1 MSGRQKSAGGL
12 LVRPVRLGVLF
23 DQSLHAGGG
32 YQQALNAALLV
43 KKLSQDLAE
52 PVFFTLHKGNVEV
65 LKEFGIDSVYIQ
77 SGVWK
82 KIELLL
88 RTRVLSV
95 DMRLLTTWQ
104 RLFPYNYFEK
114 YIVQHGVD
122 LMYFL
127 SPSGMANSLEVTNYI
142 TTVWDLCHRDDL
154 EFPEVRTNRIFE
166 SRERNYRSLLPKAVA
181 VLVDSPLGKANVVR
195 RYGID
200 VERVH
205 VVPFSA
211 ATGVQDTGSMNVMEE
226 VDIKKKYAL
235 DVPYVYYPAQFWS
248 HKNHV
253 YLLEGLRILEDK
265 YGLQI
270 GAIFSG
276 GDKGNMPYVRA
287 VVEKLGLSGRVRFAG
302 FVSNEE
308 VPRLYQQSL
317 ALVMPTY
324 FGPTNLTPI
333 EAFQL
338 GIPVL
343 YPDKIGLRDQ
353 VGDAALLMDLDDPSS
368 MAKHLNDLLSI
379 PEMREE
385 LVKKGEEQLK
395 MFSDEGRINVLEG
408 VLKNFQRRRACWQGY
423 AALR

>member
-1 MSGRQKSAGGL
+1 MRGKQKCAVGSL
-12 LVRPVRLGVLF
+12 IQPVRLGVLF
-23 DQSLHAGGG
+23 DQQLLSGGG

-43 KKLSQDLAE
+43 KEISQDLAE
-52 PVFFTLHKGNVEV
+52 PIYFTLHKGNVEV
-65 LKEFGIDSVYIQ
+65 LKEFGIDSVLIQ
-77 SGVWK
+77 TGVWK
-82 KIELLL
+82 KIELFF
-88 RTRVLSV
+88 RMRVLSV

-104 RLFPYNYFEK
+104 YLYPYNYFEK
-114 YIVQHGVD
+114 YLVQHSID

-127 SPSGMANSLEVTNYI
+127 SPSSLANSLEVTNYI
-142 TTVWDLCHRDDL
+142 TTLWDLCHRDDL
-154 EFPEVRTNRIFE
+154 EFPEVRANRTFE
-166 SRERNYRSLLPKAVA
+166 IRERNYRSLLPKAVS
-181 VLVDSPLGKANVVR
+181 VLVDSPLGKANVVK

-200 VERVH
+200 EERVH
-205 VVPFSA
+205 VVPFSSA
-211 ATGVQDTGSMNVMEE
+211 KGVQYTGRMNVPEE

-265 YGLQI
+265 YGLKI

-276 GDKGNMPYVRA
+276 GDQGNMPYVRT

-302 FVSNEE
+302 YVSNEE

-324 FGPTNLTPI
+324 FGPTNLPPL

-343 YPDKIGLRDQ
+343 YSDKNGLRDQ

-368 MAKHLNDLLSI
+368 MARHLNDLLSI

-385 LVKKGEEQLK
+385 LVKKGGEQLK
-395 MFSDEGRINVLEG
+395 MFSDEGRIRVLEG
-408 VLKNFQRRRACWQGY
+408 VLKNFQRRRACWGE
-423 AALR
+423 